1 MATLRPSHI
10 RTSAWHGGMVWYH
23 RVSAGVK
30 TPKGYHHQCLFSSF
44 HLFSFKTT
52 PTFHSKW
59 QLQKL
64 QHSKVFLLISKV
76 VSPLSSRH
84 WLLSLEIYRP
94 WRVHRFCWLPFP
106 FWNTRKFSRHL
117 FFFSVNNNGCMTW
130 WQDGVHWG
138 IRGRGIYFKG
148 GIHSLACTC
157 LRAQSAEDHYVI
169 SWHTG
174 PNFFAR
180 GRQRER
186 EKATLSIHQS
196 LDSDM
201 HVEAHTTWTSD
212 LIRWT
217 LIDLSGLINLLW
229 YVKIVI

>member
-1 MATLRPSHI
+1 MWYLKHTHI
-10 RTSAWHGGMVWYH
+10 QGGYRYNVHVHLVLIPLSMDILDWIYNGYLARWDGWYH

-106 FWNTRKFSRHL
+106 FWNTRKFSSHL
-117 FFFSVNNNGCMTW
+117 FFSDTMGAWPVGKMVCIGAYVDVVIF
-130 WQDGVHWG
+130 Q
-138 IRGRGIYFKG
+138 G
-148 GIHSLACTC
+148 GAYILLACTC
-157 LRAQSAEDHYVI
+157 FRAQSAEDHYVI

-186 EKATLSIHQS
+186 ERGSHLVNTSIIGFWHARGS
-196 LDSDM
+196 TYHLD
-201 HVEAHTTWTSD
+201 
-212 LIRWT
+212 
-217 LIDLSGLINLLW
+217 
-229 YVKIVI
+229 